1 MLILRNA
8 QGQCLVLS
16 SVNDAT
22 LMVQRS
28 VCTVMDRRQNCSS
41 EAQSRG
47 DKHNPELTLFFKDG

>member
-22 LMVQRS
+22 LMVQCS
-28 VCTVMDRRQNCSS
+28 VCTVMDRRQNCGS
-41 EAQSRG
+41 EAQSRAN
-47 DKHNPELTLFFKDG
+47 KHNPELALFFKDG

>member
-22 LMVQRS
+22 LMVQQRS
-28 VCTVMDRRQNCSS
+28 VCTVMDRRQNCGS
-41 EAQSRG
+41 EAQSRAN
-47 DKHNPELTLFFKDG
+47 KHNPELALFF